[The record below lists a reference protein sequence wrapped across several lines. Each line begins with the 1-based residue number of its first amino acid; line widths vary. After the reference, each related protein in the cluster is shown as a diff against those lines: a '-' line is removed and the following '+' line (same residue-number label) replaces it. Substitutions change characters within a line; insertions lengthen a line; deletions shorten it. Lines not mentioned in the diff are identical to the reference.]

1 MKLDP
6 SKLRA
11 LADMDDR
18 RFAELLFTAARAV
31 GLSPADARAAA
42 QNAHAF
48 KAVLRSASEDDLAKI
63 QGKLSGNPADLLK
76 ELGGNPRE

>member
-1 MKLDP
+1 MKMDP

-11 LADMDDR
+11 LAEMDDR

-31 GLSPADARAAA
+31 GLSQADARAAA
-42 QNAHAF
+42 NNAHAF

-63 QGKLSGNPADLLK
+63 QGKLNGNPADLLK
-76 ELGGNPRE
+76 QLGGKSK

>member
-1 MKLDP
+1 MKMDP

-31 GLSPADARAAA
+31 GLSQTDARAAA
-42 QNAHAF
+42 KNAHAF
-48 KAVLRSASEDDLAKI
+48 KAVLRNASEDDLAKL

-76 ELGGNPRE
+76 QLGGGKS

>member
-1 MKLDP
+1 MKMDP

-31 GLSPADARAAA
+31 GLSPTDARAAA
-42 QNAHAF
+42 NQAPTF
-48 KAVLRSASEDDLAKI
+48 KALLRNATEEDLAQI
-63 QGKLSGNPADLLK
+63 QGKLNGNPADLLK
-76 ELGGNPRE
+76 QLGGGGK